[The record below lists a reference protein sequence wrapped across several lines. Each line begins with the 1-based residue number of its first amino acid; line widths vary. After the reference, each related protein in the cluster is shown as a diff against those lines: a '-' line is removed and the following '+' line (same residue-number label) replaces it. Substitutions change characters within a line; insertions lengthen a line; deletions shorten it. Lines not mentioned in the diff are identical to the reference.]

1 MFPCQELTW
10 VKSSVAM
17 TKLVL
22 VSDVMSLFYSNC
34 EQELPSSRK
43 LCYHLLRGEDEDTR
57 VSYPDAYTSSKEKA
71 IATGHRAT
79 RWN

>member
-43 LCYHLLRGEDEDTR
+43 LCY
-57 VSYPDAYTSSKEKA
+57 
-71 IATGHRAT
+71 II
-79 RWN
+79 